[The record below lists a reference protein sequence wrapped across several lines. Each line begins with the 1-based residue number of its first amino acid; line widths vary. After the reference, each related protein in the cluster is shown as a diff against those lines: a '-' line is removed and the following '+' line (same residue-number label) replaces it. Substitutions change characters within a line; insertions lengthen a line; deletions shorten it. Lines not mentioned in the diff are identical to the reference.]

1 MQVWFITECQL
12 SEYILLELVKM
23 VDRHKLKI
31 TVLRRFSPPEV
42 FETLPVTPSSTLE
55 ACGIYE
61 DGQEIIVEE
70 NLRMPEGFCQ
80 SAWQSIY
87 CTIRTLGAGGNL
99 PWYKEE
105 GVAISCCTDGLRP
118 VVFKIERI

>member
-1 MQVWFITECQL
+1 MTECKL
-12 SEYILLELVKM
+12 SECIILDPVKM
-23 VDRHKLKI
+23 FDRHKLKI
-31 TVLRRFSPPEV
+31 TVLRRFSPSEV

-70 NLRMPEGFCQ
+70 NHRMPEGFCP

-87 CTIRTLGAGGNL
+87 CTIRTLGHGGNL